1 MPSPLIR
8 RPSFD
13 SMATP
18 TTLQRPHHPP
28 QQEGEEFKESGEK
41 KEKALSQPE
50 VPTKNAILKQKR
62 VRALFEMDKEHEKP
76 TIEEYI
82 TADDAETEDELT
94 GMLLMQPKPIRM
106 HVLEMLLG

>member
-1 MPSPLIR
+1 
-8 RPSFD
+8 
-13 SMATP
+13 MATP

-28 QQEGEEFKESGEK
+28 QQEGGEFKESGEK

-50 VPTKNAILKQKR
+50 VTTKSAILKQKR
-62 VRALFEMDKEHEKP
+62 VRALFEMEKEHEKP
-76 TIEEYI
+76 IEEYI